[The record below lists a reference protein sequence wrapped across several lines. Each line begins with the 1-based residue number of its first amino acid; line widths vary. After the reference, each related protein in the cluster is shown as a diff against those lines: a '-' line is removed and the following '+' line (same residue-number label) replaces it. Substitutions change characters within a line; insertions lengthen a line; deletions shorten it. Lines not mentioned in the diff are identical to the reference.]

1 MLLSMF
7 VHHWRYCVKSVR
19 IRSFSGPYS
28 FRMRENKDQKN
39 FEHRHYSRSKD
50 VYQDESQSKAKQ
62 MCNEFCD
69 IKLQDG
75 EAAP

>member
-1 MLLSMF
+1 
-7 VHHWRYCVKSVR
+7 
-19 IRSFSGPYS
+19 
-28 FRMRENKDQKN
+28 MREKKDQKN

-75 EAAP
+75 EVAP